1 LAGRGAAQ
9 RLEFR
14 FAGADTQPHLVVA
27 ALLAAGLSGI
37 EDELEPPE
45 AGVVVGEL
53 ASTPWEALRLLESSA
68 LAERLLGRAVV
79 GQQAALLESELAA
92 VCETVSD
99 VQRARGARRA

>member
-1 LAGRGAAQ
+1 
-9 RLEFR
+9 
-14 FAGADTQPHLVVA
+14 
-27 ALLAAGLSGI
+27 
-37 EDELEPPE
+37 
-45 AGVVVGEL
+45 
-53 ASTPWEALRLLESSA
+53 